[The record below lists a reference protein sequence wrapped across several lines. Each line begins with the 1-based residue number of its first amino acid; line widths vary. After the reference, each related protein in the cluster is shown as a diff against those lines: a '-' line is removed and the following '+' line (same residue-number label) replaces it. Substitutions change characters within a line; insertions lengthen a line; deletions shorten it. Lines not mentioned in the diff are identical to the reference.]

1 MSLRCNSKTLAQR
14 FAEGKAGKSHNAS
27 VSVVALADHDE
38 VNYRLHNTMI
48 LRGKHY
54 RDGRKTSLTLLNWGG
69 WFTSTTQK
77 HMNNVLNEL
86 GLPTVSRTNWTH
98 SPRVLSTQGSEY
110 VVHYAASHPAS
121 RSYVVTG
128 MITSQVS
135 HGFAHQPLY
144 GPLFWLHT
152 QKYVAV
158 QRASEY
164 DFSQGM
170 TGETPKVVAELL
182 GNKRRR
188 FTYNGPCARV
198 TGVTK

>member
-1 MSLRCNSKTLAQR
+1 MRLRCNSKTLARR

-38 VNYRLHNTMI
+38 VNYRLHNTTI
-48 LRGKHY
+48 LRGKNY
-54 RDGRKTSLTLLNWGG
+54 RDWRTTSLTLLNWGG
-69 WFTSTTQK
+69 FTLSTQK
-77 HMNNVLNEL
+77 HMNNVLKAL
-86 GLPTVSRTNWTH
+86 GLPTVSRTNWRN

-110 VVHYAASHPAS
+110 VIHYADFQPAT
-121 RSYVVTG
+121 RSYTVTG
-128 MITSQVS
+128 MVTRKVTP
-135 HGFAHQPLY
+135 GFTHQPLY

-152 QKYVAV
+152 QKHVAV

-170 TGETPKVVAELL
+170 DGGVPKVVAELL
-182 GNKRRR
+182 GNKRRK
-188 FTYNGPCARV
+188 FTYNGPCVRV